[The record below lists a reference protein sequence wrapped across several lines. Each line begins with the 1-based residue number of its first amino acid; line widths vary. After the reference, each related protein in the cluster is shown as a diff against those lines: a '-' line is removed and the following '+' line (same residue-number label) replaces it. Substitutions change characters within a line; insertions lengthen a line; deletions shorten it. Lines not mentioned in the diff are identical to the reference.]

1 MNALLEI
8 ALGILTG
15 IGGFLEVGAIATST
29 EAGAG
34 FGYQLIWALVL
45 GTVCLIFLVEMSGRL
60 AAVSHHTLADAV
72 RERFGFKFTIVPRAL
87 ELFVNFLTLS
97 AELGGVA
104 LAVKLVTGWPIRA
117 TVVPIAVIAWFLI
130 WAGTLKII
138 ENGTSIIGLASICFV
153 VAAFKHHPPIREVLH
168 GLAPTLPHDDKA
180 HYWFIAISMI
190 GATIAPYMLHF
201 YSSGAIEDKW
211 TEKSLGVNRMTSII
225 GMTFGG
231 TIAVS
236 IIIVAA
242 LVFHPAGI
250 QLDQY
255 EQAPLLL
262 MPTLGHLAVALFA
275 TTLGICCFGAAVE
288 IALGTAYMLAETF
301 GWNWGEDEDPHQ
313 ETRFAATYSL
323 MLFGAGLLLVTGID
337 PLKLTEY
344 SMALTAAILPL
355 VVVPFLLL
363 MNDDG
368 YLKEHT
374 NGPIGNFV
382 VIVTIVLSSVIAIV
396 TIPLELM
403 GGGG

>member
-1 MNALLEI
+1 MNLLAI

-34 FGYQLIWALVL
+34 FGFQLIWALVL
-45 GTVCLIFLVEMSGRL
+45 GTLCLIFLVEMSGRL
-60 AAVSHHTLADAV
+60 AAVSHHTVADAV
-72 RERFGFKFTIVPRAL
+72 RERFGFPFTVVPRGL
-87 ELFVNFLTLS
+87 ELFVNFLTLA

-104 LAVKLVTGWPIRA
+104 LAIKLVTGWPIRA
-117 TVVPIAVIAWFLI
+117 TAIPIALIAWLLI
-130 WAGTLKII
+130 WTGTLKFL
-138 ENGTSIIGLASICFV
+138 ENGTSLIGLVSICFV
-153 VAAFKHHPPIREVLH
+153 VAAFRHHPPLHDVLQ
-168 GLAPTLPHDDKA
+168 GMLPTLPHDDKA

-190 GATIAPYMLHF
+190 GATISPYMLHF

-211 TEKSLGVNRMTSII
+211 TEKDLGTNRMTSVI

-231 TIAVS
+231 AIAIA

-242 LVFHPAGI
+242 LVFHPAHI

-262 MPTLGHLAVALFA
+262 VPTMGHLAVALFA

-288 IALGTAYMLAETF
+288 LSLGTAYMLAETL

-313 ETRFAATYSL
+313 EARFAAAYTV
-323 MLFGAGLLLVTGID
+323 MLVAAGLVLVTGID

-363 MNDDG
+363 MNDES
-368 YLKEHT
+368 YLQEHT

-382 VIVTIVLSSVIAIV
+382 VIVTIVLSSIVAIV
-396 TIPLELM
+396 TIPLEIIA
-403 GGGG
+403 G